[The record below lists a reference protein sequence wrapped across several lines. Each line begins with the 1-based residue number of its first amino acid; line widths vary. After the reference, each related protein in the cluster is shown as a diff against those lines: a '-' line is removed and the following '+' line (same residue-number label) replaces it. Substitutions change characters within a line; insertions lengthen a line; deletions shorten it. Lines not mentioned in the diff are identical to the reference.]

1 MRKSQN
7 WTIINVENGNKGVE
21 NVSEIE
27 RSKRFLEFIWE
38 SDRDF
43 YDKYLVNLTEE
54 ELERFMKDNADFA
67 EGIKWEDM
75 KRTT

>member
-1 MRKSQN
+1 M
-7 WTIINVENGNKGVE
+7 
-21 NVSEIE
+21 SEIVQ
-27 RSKRFLEFIWE
+27 SKRFLEFIQE
-38 SDRDF
+38 SDQDF

-54 ELERFMKDNADFA
+54 ELERFMKENPDFA